1 MYPETISIC
10 NKGLGLR
17 TQDAEKI
24 LKLATG
30 KISMQEAGTNSKIP
44 VPASKVSY
52 SWNHLKNIQVSFV
65 F

>member
-10 NKGLGLR
+10 NKGLEAQGS
-17 TQDAEKI
+17 EKF

-52 SWNHLKNIQVSFV
+52 SLNHLKNIQVSFV